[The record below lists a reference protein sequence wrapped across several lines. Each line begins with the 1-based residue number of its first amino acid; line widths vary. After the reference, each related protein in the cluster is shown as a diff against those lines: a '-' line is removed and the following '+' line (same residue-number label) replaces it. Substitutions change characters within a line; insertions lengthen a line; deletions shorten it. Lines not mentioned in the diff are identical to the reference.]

1 MIAVMVAAPA
11 IGGALAGA
19 IGVSSSIGVG
29 LMTAGVALAGTAL
42 INVLVPPPVTSVHGF
57 DNTPAPSPTYSLQAR
72 GNQARLGSPI
82 PVIYGRHLVYPD
94 LAATPYAHYVNNQQ
108 YVYQLHCIGQGE
120 YEVERILIED
130 TPIESFSEIHYEVI
144 SPGNQVTLFD
154 TDVVTAP
161 EVAGQELLSTH
172 DGGGYVGGFV
182 ANPASTAA
190 HKLSID
196 IVMPRGVYYAN
207 DNGGLARRT
216 LNWKVEARKIDDEGE
231 PVDDWHV
238 LGTETLTL
246 ATNTPQRKT
255 YHYDV
260 TPARYEVRLLR
271 TNNKD
276 SSARAGHALCWGG
289 LKATLNNSLDVGNV
303 TLLAIAMRA
312 TDNLSQRASRMV
324 NCLVTRKLPVWDKHT
339 GWSSPQPTRS
349 IAWALADIANSE
361 YGGKLQ
367 DNRID
372 VEALS
377 TLDAIWQA
385 RGDTVDAVFDQAIT
399 VWEALTRTARCGR
412 VVCFMQSGV
421 IRFVRDETRTIPV
434 ALFSPRNMV
443 KHSFKLHY
451 LLPSDDTADSVIVEY
466 FSAKTW
472 RPDEVAVSLPNSISE
487 QPARVRLFGCTDKQ
501 QAIREGK
508 YMSAA
513 NHYRRRI
520 ITFQTELEGLIP
532 TYGDLIAVN
541 HDMPRWGQ
549 SAEVI
554 SKDGNTLTLSEHLVW
569 DTDST
574 QQHVIGLRKG
584 DGSVSG
590 VWQVMKGNDDNHVI
604 LQEPLDME
612 VYTGDAQER
621 THVAFGVDN
630 QWSTLARVMSVRPRG
645 EVIEIQA
652 VTEHEEVHTAD
663 EETVATKGN
672 HHDRG

>member
-1 MIAVMVAAPA
+1 M
-11 IGGALAGA
+11 
-19 IGVSSSIGVG
+19 
-29 LMTAGVALAGTAL
+29 
-42 INVLVPPPVTSVHGF
+42 
-57 DNTPAPSPTYSLQAR
+57 
-72 GNQARLGSPI
+72 
-82 PVIYGRHLVYPD
+82 
-94 LAATPYAHYVNNQQ
+94 
-108 YVYQLHCIGQGE
+108 
-120 YEVERILIED
+120 
-130 TPIESFSEIHYEVI
+130 
-144 SPGNQVTLFD
+144 
-154 TDVVTAP
+154 
-161 EVAGQELLSTH
+161 
-172 DGGGYVGGFV
+172 
-182 ANPASTAA
+182 
-190 HKLSID
+190 
-196 IVMPRGVYYAN
+196 
-207 DNGGLARRT
+207 
-216 LNWKVEARKIDDEGE
+216 
-231 PVDDWHV
+231 
-238 LGTETLTL
+238 
-246 ATNTPQRKT
+246 
-255 YHYDV
+255 
-260 TPARYEVRLLR
+260 
-271 TNNKD
+271 
-276 SSARAGHALCWGG
+276 
-289 LKATLNNSLDVGNV
+289 
-303 TLLAIAMRA
+303 
-312 TDNLSQRASRMV
+312 
-324 NCLVTRKLPVWDKHT
+324 
-339 GWSSPQPTRS
+339 
-349 IAWALADIANSE
+349 
-361 YGGKLQ
+361 
-367 DNRID
+367 
-372 VEALS
+372 
-377 TLDAIWQA
+377 
-385 RGDTVDAVFDQAIT
+385 
-399 VWEALTRTARCGR
+399 
-412 VVCFMQSGV
+412 
-421 IRFVRDETRTIPV
+421 
-434 ALFSPRNMV
+434 
-443 KHSFKLHY
+443 KLHY
-451 LLPSDDTADSVIVEY
+451 LLASDDTADSVIVEY